1 MYNNVLRD
9 RERIIY
15 SIYIYMC
22 INVYVVWNMCQSG
35 LKRRWNTRKLVV
47 DKECKKIKI
56 HLYQSRRSQHVAN
69 ACWTSSHCV
78 CVNMRERTNGDVL
91 RFVTVAFGSD
101 NVRKT
106 DRSRFAEPNR
116 LYIWCLHI
124 WWQDRIYT
132 ILFNWPSIDTFLC

>member
-1 MYNNVLRD
+1 M
-9 RERIIY
+9 RI
-15 SIYIYMC
+15 S
-22 INVYVVWNMCQSG
+22 VYVDTCMEHVSNWIKTAMKHEEACSWQ
-35 LKRRWNTRKLVV
+35 RVQ
-47 DKECKKIKI
+47 KIKI
-56 HLYQSRRSQHVAN
+56 HFYQSRRSQHVAN

-78 CVNMRERTNGDVL
+78 CVNMRERINGDVL

-124 WWQDRIYT
+124 WWQDRICT
-132 ILFNWPSIDTFLC
+132 ILFNWPPIDNDTFLC